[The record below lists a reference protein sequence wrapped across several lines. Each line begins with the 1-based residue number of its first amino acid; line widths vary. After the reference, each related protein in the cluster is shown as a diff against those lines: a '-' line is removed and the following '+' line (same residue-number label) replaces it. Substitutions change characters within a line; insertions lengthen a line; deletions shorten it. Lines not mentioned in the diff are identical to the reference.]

1 MRCRRKLVFLV
12 SQRTYPVD
20 NFIISEQKLFTQQV
34 LGVEPAGTQH
44 AFFFFVV
51 CSEAAELFTI
61 LAGLAVGFKVLNPGV
76 LRW

>member
-1 MRCRRKLVFLV
+1 MHCRRKLVFLV
-12 SQRTYPVD
+12 SQRAYTADY
-20 NFIISEQKLFTQQV
+20 FIISEDKLFAQQV
-34 LGVEPAGTQH
+34 LGVKPAGTQD

-61 LAGLAVGFKVLNPGV
+61 LAGLAVGLKVLNLSV